1 MELIN
6 CQTPALH
13 KNQNYSA
20 SYFEH
25 EKFEKFLSMILK
37 WIRMKRTL
45 LGVKY
50 MVYLSKEE

>member
-1 MELIN
+1 MELFN
-6 CQTPALH
+6 CQTTEL
-13 KNQNYSA
+13 YSA